1 MIRCTKSEM
10 KKGGAIKEN
19 TGKSHSSSE
28 KAASDSVNKAL
39 LIGKAQ
45 LPWPEEGKL
54 NICN

>member
-1 MIRCTKSEM
+1 M
-10 KKGGAIKEN
+10 KKRGAIKEN
-19 TGKSHSSSE
+19 TGKTHSSCE

-54 NICN
+54 NVCNQS

>member
-1 MIRCTKSEM
+1 M

-45 LPWPEEGKL
+45 FPWPEEGKL
-54 NICN
+54 NICNQS